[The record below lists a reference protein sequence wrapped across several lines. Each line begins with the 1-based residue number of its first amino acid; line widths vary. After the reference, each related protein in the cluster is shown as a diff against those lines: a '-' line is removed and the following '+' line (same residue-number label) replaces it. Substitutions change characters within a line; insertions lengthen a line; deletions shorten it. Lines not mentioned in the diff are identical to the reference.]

1 MKLHRMCSMS
11 GKSHQSNGSSE
22 LSPSI
27 LLRGRSGGR
36 MPQIVAGRGW
46 WVREGSRPSA
56 RLTPASS
63 LSHPSQMG
71 RQATG
76 SQAVLLCYKILVCL
90 SVCGGFELRQTLLD
104 ELKAGWWSGKHCR
117 LLARRPHH
125 HMWRSQDAGLHRACL
140 RSDMCCV
147 STEWPLGYCPMI
159 FTCEEITY
167 CVNDFTSKR
176 TLCWLWKWRWVF
188 VACVFKWYWI

>member
-27 LLRGRSGGR
+27 LLRGRSRGEDASDCGRQRLVSGGGLEAKC
-36 MPQIVAGRGW
+36 PTDTGFITL
-46 WVREGSRPSA
+46 SPITSD
-56 RLTPASS
+56 RLSD
-63 LSHPSQMG
+63 

-104 ELKAGWWSGKHCR
+104 ELKAG
-117 LLARRPHH
+117 
-125 HMWRSQDAGLHRACL
+125 
-140 RSDMCCV
+140 
-147 STEWPLGYCPMI
+147 
-159 FTCEEITY
+159 
-167 CVNDFTSKR
+167 
-176 TLCWLWKWRWVF
+176 
-188 VACVFKWYWI
+188 